1 MKRPPVCT
9 GGNETDER
17 AEPAAKPLNQILL
30 YHDTAVLSS
39 IEKRGIKMLD
49 TTKTPN
55 ASYLREKANLLKS
68 TARLYE
74 EFAYLQ
80 ADAENRQ
87 HFFMLQ
93 DAIACLADRAAEV
106 CALAEILDE
115 YASPQEYGFSAEPEN
130 QTGKES

>member
-1 MKRPPVCT
+1 
-9 GGNETDER
+9 
-17 AEPAAKPLNQILL
+17 
-30 YHDTAVLSS
+30 
-39 IEKRGIKMLD
+39 MLD
-49 TTKTPN
+49 TTKRPN
-55 ASYLREKANLLKS
+55 TGYLREKANLLKS

-106 CALAEILDE
+106 CALAEILDG
-115 YASPQEYGFSAEPEN
+115 YASPSEYGFTEPENQTESRAQIIDEIKQTLRQLAKPVN